1 MDADTNADNAGDNHG
16 GADTNIR
23 VAVRCRPFN
32 SKERANA
39 EQSIVRIY
47 PDQIILTN
55 PANSGEE
62 HKFGFDI
69 LFGCQNIQSE
79 SRYFGFTLGR
89 KSVHQNL
96 LIFIIFERI
105 FNYPWFMLRK
115 QGFI

>member
-69 LFGCQNIQSE
+69 LFGEDSLQQDVWAKVGLPILDKAIAGYN
-79 SRYFGFTLGR
+79 GT
-89 KSVHQNL
+89 
-96 LIFIIFERI
+96 IFAYGQTGIV
-105 FNYPWFMLRK
+105 LT
-115 QGFI
+115 